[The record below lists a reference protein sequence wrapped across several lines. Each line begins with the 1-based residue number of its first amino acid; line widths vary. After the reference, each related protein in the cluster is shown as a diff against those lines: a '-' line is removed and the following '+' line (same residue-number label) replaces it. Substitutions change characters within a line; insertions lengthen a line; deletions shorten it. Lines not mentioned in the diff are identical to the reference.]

1 MDYNLQNH
9 DIIVLKAIT
18 DGKEYTVDSLE
29 KNLKLDQSAI
39 VRTAMTLSKHKLILL
54 REENVE
60 TTTLTREGEK
70 ALKEGLP
77 ENLLV
82 KEVIPT
88 PKKIQDI
95 KLNEKNIAIG
105 WARRKGLIELIK
117 GNIKTTKKGEK
128 ALHEDS
134 AEISTL
140 KNIKSKKQIDLKN
153 INLLKSRRF
162 ITVDT
167 KISRFLSITD
177 KGKSVAKTVKQT
189 DDVSA
194 LTQDML
200 INGTWKGKSF
210 RPYDVSLDAKEIYGG
225 RRHPMTAIMD
235 LIRDIF
241 VEMGFKEMKSPWVET
256 SFWCMDSM
264 WIPQDHPARD
274 VQDTF
279 YLPYTGKLPSKAVV
293 QKVIDSHE
301 NGADTGS
308 KGYGY
313 RWSKE
318 IAEKLLLRT
327 HTTSATYRLFYDE
340 QIAKKK
346 QVKYF
351 YIGRVFRNEAIDAT
365 HLPEFH
371 QVEGFVMGEDL
382 SLKHLMGF
390 IKEFYSKIGIDKIR
404 FKVTYNPY
412 TEPSLE
418 AMYYNKKRGS
428 WLELINSGMF
438 RPESLSPYDIKK
450 PVIAWGLG
458 VERLAMTLY
467 ELGKLKEILGATCD
481 LDWLRKYKMIIREE

>member
-1 MDYNLQNH
+1 MIQMVYNLQNH

-18 DGKEYTVDSLE
+18 DGKEYSVGDLE
-29 KNLKLDQSAI
+29 KSLKLDQSAI
-39 VRTAMTLSKHKLILL
+39 VRTAMTLSKYKLTNL
-54 REENVE
+54 REDTVE
-60 TTTLTREGEK
+60 TITTTPEGK
-70 ALKEGLP
+70 NVLKEGLP
-77 ENLLV
+77 EILLV
-82 KEVIPT
+82 KEVIGT

-95 KLNEKNIAIG
+95 KLKDKNIAIG

-117 GNIKTTKKGEK
+117 GNIKATKKGEK
-128 ALHEDS
+128 SLYEESD
-134 AEISTL
+134 EISDL
-140 KNIKSKKQIDLKN
+140 KSKNPKDIE
-153 INLLKSRRF
+153 LLKSRKF
-162 ITVDT
+162 ITIDT
-167 KISRFLSITD
+167 KTSRFLSITQ

-189 DDVSA
+189 DVISNI
-194 LTQDML
+194 TQEML

-225 RRHPMTAIMD
+225 RKHPMTAIMD

-241 VEMGFKEMKSPWVET
+241 VEMGFQEMKGPWVET

-313 RWSKE
+313 KWSPELAK
-318 IAEKLLLRT
+318 KLLLRT
-327 HTTSATYRLFYDE
+327 HTTATTYRLFHYE
-340 QIAKKK
+340 RIAEKK

-371 QVEGFVMGEDL
+371 QVEGFVMGENL

-418 AMYYNKKRGS
+418 AMYYNEKRGS

-438 RPESLSPYDIKK
+438 RPESLSPYSIKK
-450 PVIAWGLG
+450 PVLAWGLG

-467 ELGKLKEILGATCD
+467 ELGKLKELFGATCD
-481 LDWLRKYKMIIREE
+481 LDWLRKYKMVIREE